1 MVTLLRT
8 ATAKIKTCHFCQKP
22 GHIKRDCW
30 KLAQLQAAKGAGKK
44 TKHAANKA
52 TSKQK
57 DCKESSDSD
66 EEALVVGYAIS
77 ATSKNLWIVDS
88 GATCHM
94 CNDKSLF
101 SELTT
106 LRKQQE
112 ISLGDGRVLEEC

>member
-1 MVTLLRT
+1 M
-8 ATAKIKTCHFCQKP
+8 
-22 GHIKRDCW
+22 
-30 KLAQLQAAKGAGKK
+30 QAAKGIGKK
-44 TKHAANKA
+44 TKHAANKV

-57 DCKESSDSD
+57 DCEESSDSD
-66 EEALVVGYAIS
+66 EEALVVGYALS

-101 SELTT
+101 RELTT

-112 ISLGDGRVLEEC
+112 ISLGDGRVLEAIAEGTVPLQMQLPNGNDEILRHMHIMAG